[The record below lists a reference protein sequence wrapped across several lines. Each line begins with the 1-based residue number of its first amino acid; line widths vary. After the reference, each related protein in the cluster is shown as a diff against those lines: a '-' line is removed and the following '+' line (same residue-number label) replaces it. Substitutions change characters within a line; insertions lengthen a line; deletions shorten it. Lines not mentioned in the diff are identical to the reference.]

1 MSQMKAGSQN
11 GLKQLETS
19 SCPLVLTLPCNLAQT
34 SSNNTIFVSDD
45 DYAEGRNLTR
55 HVHFARYGRYL
66 SRSKGPL
73 FVSGHSKIMDQ
84 QHSTICFIVSH
95 HLTILRSSIRAS
107 SRRQKVSGSRPGVSS
122 WVRAVRDVGSGGG
135 EDTFIRNQSRAA
147 NNVSLGSLLSPFNIS
162 SSPYWDY
169 V

>member
-1 MSQMKAGSQN
+1 MSQMKAGGQN

-84 QHSTICFIVSH
+84 QHSNIFLHCNIVSH

-135 EDTFIRNQSRAA
+135 EGT
-147 NNVSLGSLLSPFNIS
+147 L
-162 SSPYWDY
+162 Y
-169 V
+169 

>member
-1 MSQMKAGSQN
+1 MSQMKAGGQN

-73 FVSGHSKIMDQ
+73 FVSGHSKIMGQ
-84 QHSTICFIVSH
+84 QHSNICFIVTCKSPPDH
-95 HLTILRSSIRAS
+95 SKELHQSQQQKTEGVRLQAWGQQLGQGGQRCGQ
-107 SRRQKVSGSRPGVSS
+107 RRR
-122 WVRAVRDVGSGGG
+122 
-135 EDTFIRNQSRAA
+135 
-147 NNVSLGSLLSPFNIS
+147 
-162 SSPYWDY
+162 
-169 V
+169 

>member
-1 MSQMKAGSQN
+1 MSQMKAGGQN

-19 SCPLVLTLPCNLAQT
+19 NCPLVLTLPCNLAQT

-73 FVSGHSKIMDQ
+73 FVSGRQ
-84 QHSTICFIVSH
+84 QNNGPTTHNYFPHCNFPFSGAPSGP
-95 HLTILRSSIRAS
+95 AAGD
-107 SRRQKVSGSRPGVSS
+107 RRCQAPEQGS
-122 WVRAVRDVGSGGG
+122 AAGSG
-135 EDTFIRNQSRAA
+135 R
-147 NNVSLGSLLSPFNIS
+147 
-162 SSPYWDY
+162 
-169 V
+169 

>member
-1 MSQMKAGSQN
+1 MSQMKAGGWN

-19 SCPLVLTLPCNLAQT
+19 SRPLVVTLLVTWPRH
-34 SSNNTIFVSDD
+34 SNITIFVSDD

-84 QHSTICFIVSH
+84 QHSNICFIVSH
-95 HLTILRSSIRAS
+95 HLTTCRSSNRAS

-122 WVRAVRDVGSGGG
+122 WVRAVRDVGSGG
-135 EDTFIRNQSRAA
+135 EYLF
-147 NNVSLGSLLSPFNIS
+147 
-162 SSPYWDY
+162 Y
-169 V
+169 